1 MIEQNTAAHLNDGTT
16 PPPEKLLSKSL
27 ALIQLIVF
35 STIGLVMFFVPFT
48 IGEKSTILFDH
59 GATYLVNQQHTLSVT
74 LLFLLMILG
83 LASLL

>member
-48 IGEKSTILFDH
+48 IGEKARSCSIMARPILSISSTP
-59 GATYLVNQQHTLSVT
+59 YLSPCY
-74 LLFLLMILG
+74 FC
-83 LASLL
+83 